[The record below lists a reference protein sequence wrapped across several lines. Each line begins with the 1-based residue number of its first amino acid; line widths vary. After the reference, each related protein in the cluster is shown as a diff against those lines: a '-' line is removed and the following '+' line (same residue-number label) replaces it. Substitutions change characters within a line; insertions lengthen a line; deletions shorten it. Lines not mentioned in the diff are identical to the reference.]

1 MMRIG
6 QGYDVHPLKEGRRL
20 LLGGIEIEHTH
31 GLDGHSDADALVHA
45 VCDALLGAMG
55 EGDLGKWY
63 PSSNPKFKDLS
74 SVMMLEDIAG
84 MLAQKGYKLVN
95 LDTVIMAQSPKLGPH
110 LQKMTARLAEVLRV
124 DVSQINVKVKSGE
137 GIGMIGRQE
146 GIATQ
151 AVCLIDDLSR
161 ISS

>member
-1 MMRIG
+1 MRIG

-20 LLGGIEIEHTH
+20 VLGGIEILHSR

-55 EGDLGKWY
+55 EGDLGKRY
-63 PSSNPKFKDLS
+63 PSSNPQFKDLS
-74 SVMMLEDIAG
+74 SLKMLEDITE
-84 MLAQKGYKLVN
+84 MLAQKNYYLVN
-95 LDTVIMAQSPKLGPH
+95 LDTVIMAQSPKLGPY
-110 LQKMTARLAEVLRV
+110 LEKMALSMAKVLRV
-124 DVSQINVKVKSGE
+124 ESSQVNVKVKSGE

-151 AVCLIDDLSR
+151 AVCLIDEIR
-161 ISS
+161 NSSS